1 MEERKEERKEVTK
14 KGRKEGMNEINLRLE
29 TRITLCEIVKSLH

>member
-14 KGRKEGMNEINLRLE
+14 KGRKERMNEINLRLE